1 MRVEIEEVR
10 GRRERGILERLYP
23 LYLHDL
29 SSFTSHFRLDGE
41 GRWRPDYLDDWMGRE
56 ECSSLLIRADGT
68 PAGFAFVAERPFPH
82 MEPDA
87 EHKVVEFFVARPFR
101 RAGVGTEAAR
111 RVIGAR
117 PGAWQLDVIVAN
129 EGAHAFWRTIAPD
142 AVEKPDHARGALVV
156 RFIV

>member
-29 SSFTSHFRLDGE
+29 SSFTNHFRLDAE

-56 ECSSLLIRADGT
+56 ECSSLLILANGT
-68 PAGFAFVAERPFPH
+68 PAGFVFVAERPFPH

-87 EHKVVEFFVARPFR
+87 DNKIVEFFVARPFR
-101 RAGVGTEAAR
+101 RGGIGTAAAR
-111 RVIGAR
+111 KVIGSR
-117 PGAWQLDVIVAN
+117 RGAWQLDVIVAN
-129 EGAHAFWRTIAPD
+129 AGARAFWRGIAPQ
-142 AVEKPDHARGALVV
+142 AVERPDHARGALVL
-156 RFIV
+156 RFTV